1 MRIPFISRVLWVAL
15 VFAAAASA
23 QIYSQQGGKLV
34 GAGAINKQQT
44 PTNAIGVSQG
54 WVVALSGDGNTALV
68 SGPSDNGGVGAVWVF
83 VRQNGVA
90 WTQQGNKLVPSDT
103 SSFTLFGQWVALSA
117 DGNTALIGGPEDN
130 SAMGAAW
137 VFTRAS
143 NGNWTQ
149 QGSKLVGTV
158 PANAPSANPQG
169 GSVALS
175 ADGNTALVGGT
186 SQNGCVAWVFT
197 RGTHGTWTQQGSEL
211 VGSGAVENNTIFSQA
226 SSVALSADGNTA
238 AVSAPL
244 DNNIGAVW
252 VFTRTSG
259 QWSQQGSKLVANG
272 GGTSQGIS
280 VALSADGNTLLDGTE
295 NTAGGAAVVFVRDSN
310 GNWTQQGGNLVGKD
324 AATDA
329 NQGSSVALSGDGNT
343 AVVGGPNDNGGIGAA
358 WVFTRDSSGN
368 WTQDGNKLVGTGS
381 VYSLPSGV
389 LEGTSVALSE
399 DASTA
404 LVGGPSDNQQLGAV
418 WPFVR
423 SSDVFSPIAGS
434 LTQVAVGAD
443 GSVWGI
449 NEFEQIYT
457 WNSSTS
463 SWTNIP
469 GSLAQIAVGS
479 SGAVWGI
486 NYQQH
491 IYEWDSAHSQWRQVP
506 GLLKQIA
513 VGADGD
519 AWGLDGESAI
529 WHYDAQTG
537 YFTELQGALTQIAVG
552 SAGTVY
558 GLDVNGGIYWYN
570 IGTRAFQKIANSSGF
585 GQIAVGVDG
594 DVWAVKDA
602 VAYHYDVLHNTMDA
616 TSGSITQVA
625 LGFGA
630 AVFGLNAGGEIYQ
643 WNAISA
649 SWVEIPGNLHS
660 MAVGAN
666 GTVWGINNSQQI
678 YQFRGPT
685 RQPQGL
691 VFVSPT
697 SLSQISVGADGSVW
711 GLAAP
716 ANYPA
721 DSGPQSTDTQ
731 VEYFNAGTQSFEP
744 LLGAPQMVQLSVGA
758 GADVWGLDSSGNIY
772 QYDADTGTWNN
783 IPGNLSSIQVG
794 ADGSVWGIN
803 SGGAIYTYNFSN
815 NSWTYIPGQ
824 LSSIA
829 VGKDGS
835 AWGIN
840 QYQQIYRFDPVT
852 GRWVNIPGSLV
863 AIWVGSED
871 NVWGENVTG
880 QFFRFNSDRQTWIDV
895 PNVPT
900 GISDFLLSSQFAV
913 SWDGSVWA
921 TNNQAGIYKWNPAT
935 NAFDYVGTLSG
946 FGVVFNS
953 GYPSDVSVGNAAAV
967 WATIVTPV
975 SSSVFSWF

>member
-1 MRIPFISRVLWVAL
+1 MQIPRISRVFWAAL
-15 VFAAAASA
+15 VFATAASA

-34 GAGAINKQQT
+34 GAGAIYQQV

-54 WVVALSGDGNTALV
+54 WGVALSGDGNTALV

-103 SSFTLFGQWVALSA
+103 SSFTSFGQSVALSA

-130 SAMGAAW
+130 NSMGAAW

-143 NGNWTQ
+143 NGDWTQ
-149 QGSKLVGTV
+149 QGGKLVGTV

-169 GSVALS
+169 ESVALS
-175 ADGNTALVGGT
+175 ADGNIALVGGA
-186 SQNGCVAWVFT
+186 SQNGCAAWVFT
-197 RGTHGTWTQQGSEL
+197 RASDGSWTQQGSEL
-211 VGSGAVENNTIFSQA
+211 VGSGAVANDTIFTQFSN
-226 SSVALSADGNTA
+226 VTLSADGNTA
-238 AVSAPL
+238 AVGAPL
-244 DNNIGAVW
+244 DNGVGAVW

-259 QWSQQGSKLVANG
+259 QWSQQGSKLVASG
-272 GGTSQGIS
+272 GATSQGIS
-280 VALSADGNTLLDGTE
+280 VALSADGNTLLEGT
-295 NTAGGAAVVFVRDSN
+295 AAGAAVVFVRDSN
-310 GNWTQQGGNLVGKD
+310 GNWTHQGGNLVG
-324 AATDA
+324 TDTA
-329 NQGSSVALSGDGNT
+329 NANLGQSVALSGDGNT
-343 AVVGGPNDNGGIGAA
+343 ALLGGPNDNGGVGAA
-358 WVFTRDSSGN
+358 WVFTRDSNGN
-368 WTQDGNKLVGTGS
+368 WTQDGSKLVGTGS
-381 VYSLPSGV
+381 VYDGPWGV
-389 LEGTSVALSE
+389 SEGVSVALSA

-404 LVGGPSDNQQLGAV
+404 LVGGPNENNLTGAV

-423 SSDVFSPIAGS
+423 SSDVFSPIPGS

-457 WNSSTS
+457 WDSSTG

-469 GSLAQIAVGS
+469 GSLANIAVGS
-479 SGAVWGI
+479 SGAVWGV
-486 NYQQH
+486 NYQH
-491 IYEWDSAHSQWRQVP
+491 HVYEWDSAHSQWLQIP
-506 GLLKQIA
+506 GLLTQIA

-519 AWGLDGESAI
+519 VWGLDAASDI
-529 WHYDAQTG
+529 WHYNVQAGQ
-537 YFTELQGALTQIAVG
+537 FSEVHGALMQIAVG

-558 GLDVNGGIYWYN
+558 GLDPNGGIYWYN
-570 IGTRAFQKIANSSGF
+570 IGTKAFQKIANWSGF
-585 GQIAVGVDG
+585 GQVAVGVDG

-616 TSGSITQVA
+616 TPGSITQVA

-643 WNAISA
+643 WNAVSGGWA
-649 SWVEIPGNLHS
+649 EIPGNLHS

-666 GTVWGINNSQQI
+666 GTVWGINSSQQI
-678 YQFRGPT
+678 YRFGGPT

-691 VFVSPT
+691 LFVSPT
-697 SLSQISVGADGSVW
+697 SLSQISVGPDGTVW

-716 ANYPA
+716 ANYPS
-721 DSGPQSTDTQ
+721 DSGPQTTDTQ
-731 VEYFNAGTQSFEP
+731 VEYFNAGTQSFET
-744 LLGAPQMVQLSVGA
+744 LSEAPQMVQLSVGA
-758 GADVWGLDSSGNIY
+758 GADVWGLDAAGDIY
-772 QYDADTGTWNN
+772 QYDANAGTWNN

-803 SGGAIYTYNFSN
+803 SVGAPYTYNFSN

-824 LSSIA
+824 LSTIA

-835 AWGIN
+835 AWGLN
-840 QYQQIYRFDPVT
+840 QYQQIYRFDPIT
-852 GRWVNIPGSLV
+852 QSWANIPGSLIE
-863 AIWVGSED
+863 IWVGSAD
-871 NVWGENVTG
+871 NVWGENVNG
-880 QFFRFNSDRQTWIDV
+880 QFFRFDSGTQTWMNV

-900 GISDFLLSSQFAV
+900 GVSPYLASSQLSV

-921 TNNQAGIYKWNPAT
+921 TNNAAGLYEWNPAT

-953 GYPSDVSVGNAAAV
+953 GYPSDVSVGNALAA